1 MKSNKPEVFYLKIK
15 NKKEIKYEFQEDKV
29 LEYIKKY
36 NVHDEFIIII
46 FIGRSQYGK
55 SKLAEIL
62 TGVKHEIGELL
73 QSETEGATIAY
84 GGTIKDIYTR
94 IHLEPPEY
102 KTQDIDVFFIDTE
115 GIFDDSSKSFIAPFL
130 MPLLLLSTKI
140 VTFMGIYPDDSI
152 SNYLS
157 LCKSFIISNDYGK
170 SKDPFNDKLIVRIK
184 DFPQVI
190 EKDEIYFYTEDFKIN
205 SQIAKNFKDQSIFPI
220 YTLGGPYDQ
229 QNQSHDKKYT
239 KYFLDKIFDSFINQ
253 EENNNQIIYSSPEKL
268 IKDIHNLN
276 LQKDEYQV
284 IMKLFKEKSTSERIL
299 YNSCYEINEKID
311 LFIQEKLRKMEYN
324 DYSFN
329 QFFLENIESEIKDI
343 CAKHNIEDVYYYE
356 YYNLEKKNI

>member
-29 LEYIKKY
+29 LKYIKKY

-115 GIFDDSSKSFIAPFL
+115 GIYGQSGQVSIAPLLIPLLVFSSKIVSFVSPE
-130 MPLLLLSTKI
+130 
-140 VTFMGIYPDDSI
+140 PDDSV
-152 SNYLS
+152 SNFLS
-157 LCKSFIISNDYGK
+157 ICKSFIILNEKGK
-170 SKDPFNDKLIVRIK
+170 GEDPFHDKIIVRIK
-184 DFPQVI
+184 DFPPKAVKEDVEYYANLF
-190 EKDEIYFYTEDFKIN
+190 EKKSDVAKYFNNESLYPVF
-205 SQIAKNFKDQSIFPI
+205 AP
-220 YTLGGPYDQ
+220 GGPYDHEKQ
-229 QNQSHDKKYT
+229 CHEPKFN
-239 KYFLDKIFDSFINQ
+239 KYFLDQIFFSFLNPNIRQ
-253 EENNNQIIYSSPEKL
+253 DQIVYCSPE
-268 IKDIHNLN
+268 IFVENVRTVTN
-276 LQKDEYQV
+276 FPFENRYQ
-284 IMKLFKEKSTSERIL
+284 
-299 YNSCYEINEKID
+299 YD
-311 LFIQEKLRKMEYN
+311 
-324 DYSFN
+324 
-329 QFFLENIESEIKDI
+329 
-343 CAKHNIEDVYYYE
+343 
-356 YYNLEKKNI
+356 